1 MTTLRLSLGL
11 ALLALAGCAS
21 PPSDDWGAISKVVGA
36 AERHK

>member
-1 MTTLRLSLGL
+1 MTTLRCFLSAL

-21 PPSDDWGAISKVVGA
+21 QSDDWGAISKVVGA